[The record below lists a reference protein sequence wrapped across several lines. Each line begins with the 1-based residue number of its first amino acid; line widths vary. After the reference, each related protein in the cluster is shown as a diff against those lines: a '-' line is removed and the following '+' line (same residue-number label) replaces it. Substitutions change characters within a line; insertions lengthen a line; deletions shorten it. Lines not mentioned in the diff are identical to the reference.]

1 MNKRVVRVPEDSIGD
16 TSAYC
21 MIEYHMDITE
31 KINQL
36 LKINKIPF
44 KLTSESH
51 GTKEKKTTWR
61 ILLELKKIIGLAIK
75 KGV

>member
-1 MNKRVVRVPEDSIGD
+1 
-16 TSAYC
+16 

-51 GTKEKKTTWR
+51 GITEKTTDWR
-61 ILLELKKIIGLAIK
+61 VLFELEKT
-75 KGV
+75 

>member
-1 MNKRVVRVPEDSIGD
+1 MNKRIVRVPEDSVGD
-16 TSAYC
+16 TYAYC

-51 GTKEKKTTWR
+51 GITEKTTDWR
-61 ILLELKKIIGLAIK
+61 VLFELEKT
-75 KGV
+75 

>member
-1 MNKRVVRVPEDSIGD
+1 MNKKIVRVPEDSVGD

-36 LKINKIPF
+36 LKSNKIPF
-44 KLTSESH
+44 KLTSESY
-51 GTKEKKTTWR
+51 GITEKTTDWR
-61 ILLELKKIIGLAIK
+61 ILFELKSCNERN
-75 KGV
+75 